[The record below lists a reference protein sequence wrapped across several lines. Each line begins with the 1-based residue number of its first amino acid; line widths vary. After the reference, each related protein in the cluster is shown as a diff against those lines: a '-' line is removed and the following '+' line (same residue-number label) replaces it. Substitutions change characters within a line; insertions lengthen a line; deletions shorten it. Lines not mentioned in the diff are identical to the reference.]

1 MERCNLCPRGCY
13 TDRENTLGF
22 CKSKNTIKVAKAC
35 LHLWEEPCISGK
47 NGTGTVFF
55 SGCNLSCIYCQNHK
69 ISHRNFG
76 KEITAKKLRE
86 IFENLI
92 KEGAHSIE
100 LVTPTHFTHLIKDAL
115 IPKLPVPVIYN
126 CGGYESVSALKNLE
140 GLIDIYMPD
149 MKYGFDSL
157 ASALSF
163 APDYCEKNLLAIKEM
178 YRQVGDAVTD
188 SDGLLKKGVIV
199 RHLLLPSQIINTKAV
214 IKRFAEFSKGK
225 KVIFSLMA
233 QYTPPENFKIK
244 EFPDLMRKVNEREL
258 KSAVDYL
265 SKFEHIEGYTQSLTA
280 SGVQYIPDFNLSGI

>member
-163 APDYCEKNLLAIKEM
+163 APDYCEKNLLAIEEM
-178 YRQVGDAVTD
+178 YRQVGDTRFD
-188 SDGLLKKGVIV
+188 NEGLLKKGVIV

-233 QYTPPENFKIK
+233 QYTPPENFEIK
-244 EFPDLMRKVNEREL
+244 EFPALMRKVNEREL

-265 SKFEHIEGYTQSLTA
+265 SKFENIEGYTQSLTA